1 MTAAYRFRSV
11 PTDVAN
17 LLRTAL
23 AAAPRTFTEGVTV
36 GTVRPAG
43 RSEIDAQLPLVVV
56 AQDGPGDV
64 RSRIH
69 QVAQVRLIAWHRTA
83 DLTDDLIQHAHA
95 LATGLGGGGTPV
107 RSVTTRLAP
116 WVDTDPDT
124 GTPIGAATC
133 TVHTIAQAI
142 TE

>member
-1 MTAAYRFRSV
+1 MSTHYGFRSV
-11 PTDVAN
+11 TTDIAN
-17 LLRTAL
+17 LLRDAL
-23 AAAPRTFTEGVTV
+23 AASPQPFTDGVTV
-36 GTVRPAG
+36 GTRRPAG
-43 RSEIDAQLPLVVV
+43 RSEPDGPLPLVVV

-69 QVAQVRLIAWHRTA
+69 QVAQVRIIAWHRTA
-83 DLTDDLIQHAHA
+83 DETDDLIQYAHA
-95 LATGLGGGGTPV
+95 LATSLGGHGTPV
-107 RSVTTRLAP
+107 RAVRSLTAP

-133 TVHTIAQAI
+133 TVHTIAQTI